1 MAARCAW
8 DAEERFESD
17 VFNHRSVVQSA
28 EHPSDTRKVS
38 GAIPLT
44 SICRYKNI
52 AGEWNGLPFQPHKM
66 KIAGS
71 VSAPLRSAQ
80 SRGPLDL
87 VGPVPAMIMQNGST
101 GKAAPS

>member
-8 DAEERFESD
+8 DAEERFKSD
-17 VFNHRSVVQSA
+17 VFNHRSVVQSV

-44 SICRYKNI
+44 STCRYKNMT
-52 AGEWNGLPFQPHKM
+52 GEWNGRPFQPHKL

-71 VSAPLRSAQ
+71 VSAPLRSALNE
-80 SRGPLDL
+80 RPLD
-87 VGPVPAMIMQNGST
+87 VQRPAPATIAEWLERE
-101 GKAAPS
+101 AAPS

>member
-17 VFNHRSVVQSA
+17 VFNHRSVVQSE

-38 GAIPLT
+38 CAIPLT

-52 AGEWNGLPFQPHKM
+52 AGEWNGLPFQPHKL

-71 VSAPLRSAQ
+71 VSAPLRSAL
-80 SRGPLDL
+80 SERPLD
-87 VGPVPAMIMQNGST
+87 VQRPAPATIAEWLERE
-101 GKAAPS
+101 AAPS